1 MKNFISIAFLLLF
14 FSGISAQ
21 EKEWTLEE
29 CVNYALENNIS
40 VKQAELDVE
49 LSAIDKKDAIGNF
62 IPSINGQATNSW
74 NTGLTQ
80 NVTTGILQ
88 NQTVRN
94 FSAGVSAGLT
104 LFDGLR
110 NFKELQRARIF
121 RLASEYSL
129 DKMKDD
135 IALFVADAYLQ
146 VLFSKQNLEVLK
158 AQNEVTQEQIER
170 TRELVDA
177 GVLPEGDLLEIR
189 ATMADEQQRII
200 LAENQ
205 IQISLISLAQ
215 TLAIQDYENF
225 DIAERDYDIFGSEI
239 LQNSVTEI
247 IARAKEERSEIR
259 IAEANKELAE
269 KDVELAKG
277 AYLPTL
283 GAFFNYNT
291 RATGQERVID
301 IIPDPDNPTQ
311 TIGFVEGTNQ
321 AVLRSNTIPVL
332 GSPLPFFDQLSRND
346 GFSYGVQLNIPVL
359 NGFATRNQVK
369 RNEIGVLRADYR
381 LAQAELD
388 LEANV
393 YQAFTDA
400 KGAFKAYEAALVAVE
415 AQEKAFE
422 YATERYDVGLTNAF
436 DFSQAKVRY
445 ENSQREVLRAK
456 YDYIFK
462 LKVVE
467 LYFGIPVGDLKF

>member
-1 MKNFISIAFLLLF
+1 MKNYSLIVILLLF
-14 FSGISAQ
+14 SSILTAQ
-21 EKEWTLEE
+21 QKEWTLEE
-29 CVNYALENNIS
+29 CVNYALENNIQ
-40 VKQAELDVE
+40 VKQTVLDVE
-49 LSAIDKKDAIGNF
+49 LSEIEKRDAIGNL
-62 IPSINGQATNSW
+62 IPNINAQANNAW

-80 NVTTGILQ
+80 SATTGILV

-94 FSAGVSAGLT
+94 FGAGVTAGLT

-110 NFKELQRARIF
+110 NFKALQRAKMSRI
-121 RLASEYSL
+121 ASEYSL
-129 DKMKDD
+129 DKMEDD

-146 VLFSKQNLEVLK
+146 VLFNKQNLEVLR
-158 AQNEVTQEQIER
+158 AQNEVTKEQLGR
-170 TRELVDA
+170 TQDLVDA

-215 TLAIQDYENF
+215 TLGIRDYQNF
-225 DIAERDYDIFGSEI
+225 DIVDRDYDIFGNEI
-239 LQNSVTEI
+239 LENSVYDVI
-247 IARAKEERSEIR
+247 QRAKEERSEIR

-269 KDVELAKG
+269 MDVEIAKG

-283 GAFFNYNT
+283 SAFFNYNT
-291 RATGQERVID
+291 RETGQDR
-301 IIPDPDNPTQ
+301 IIGSEINPDNPTR

-321 AVLRSNTIPVL
+321 QVLTGNSIPVL
-332 GSPLPFFDQLSRND
+332 GPPRPFFDQLYIND
-346 GFSYGVQLNIPVL
+346 GITYGFRLDVPIL
-359 NGFATRNQVK
+359 NGFNTRNQVR
-369 RNEIGVLRADYR
+369 RNEVNVKRAEYQ
-381 LAQAELD
+381 LEQAELD

-393 YQAFTDA
+393 YQAYTDA
-400 KGAFKAYEAALVAVE
+400 KGAFEAYEAALVASN

-436 DFSQAKVRY
+436 DFSQAKIRF
-445 ENSQREVLRAK
+445 ENTQREALRAK

-462 LKVVE
+462 VKVVE
-467 LYFGIPVGDLKF
+467 LYFGIPVRDLKF